1 MAPKVLIVED
11 QPPMRRALR
20 DLVQTSVA
28 GSTVLEAGTGE
39 QALALCLAHRPDV
52 VLMDIR
58 LPDANGI
65 ELTARLRTLLP
76 GTAVIVVS
84 GLTGRRYVEH
94 ALAAGAFAVVAKDN
108 VYRDLIRL
116 IGRASALTGTGT

>member
-20 DLVQTSVA
+20 DLLQTA
-28 GSTVLEAGTGE
+28 IPELAVLEAETAA
-39 QALALCLAHRPDV
+39 QALTLCLAQRPDV

-58 LPDANGI
+58 LPDGNGI
-65 ELTARLRTLLP
+65 ELTARIRALLP

-84 GLTGRRYVEH
+84 ALAGRRYVDH
-94 ALAAGAFAVVAKDN
+94 ARAAGAIAFVGKDH

-116 IGRASALTGTGT
+116 IESALTRNGTDP